1 MDEKL
6 VRGISLGIQ
15 LQHAIRFAAESHQGQ
30 SYGSDGLPYLLH
42 LSQVLGELSVA
53 EREAPSVHPALTLL
67 CGVLHDTVEDTEVTC
82 EELAERFGPS
92 VAAGVAALSKSPS
105 LRGRAALLDSLERI
119 EKQPRE
125 IWRVK
130 LADRISNLQPPP
142 AHWSHEKQRA
152 YCDEAELILSRLGVA
167 SRPLAER
174 LRSAIERYRQAIA
187 SPKDTS

>member
-1 MDEKL
+1 MSEKL
-6 VRGISLGIQ
+6 RGVSLGIQ
-15 LQHAIRFAAESHQGQ
+15 LQHALRFAAESHRGQ
-30 SYGSDGLPYLLH
+30 SYGSNGLPYLLH

-53 EREAPSVHPALTLL
+53 EREAPSLNPALTLL
-67 CGVLHDTVEDTEVTC
+67 CGVLHDTVEDTAVTC
-82 EELAERFGPS
+82 EEIAEHFGS
-92 VAAGVAALSKSPS
+92 SIAEGVAALSKSPLLS
-105 LRGRAALLDSLERI
+105 GRAALLDSLERI

-142 AHWSHEKQRA
+142 AHWSREKQRA

-174 LRSAIERYRQAIA
+174 LRSAIETYRRAI
-187 SPKDTS
+187 SSLTDMS